1 MSGVRTQIQK
11 LSAWPKVPLLSFCV
25 MLVLPEVI
33 LSHSTEIAL
42 KKHKTDSPA
51 FGSAEEMTQIPA
63 FQLGRYARTQPEV
76 GPNDMLRFAQANDHD
91 SIGILK
97 IKLAGVELRVPRGYF
112 LWTPPTTYLKDD
124 ILIYAVIPTLA
135 ALSSLG
141 TEEFMSLKGHANILS
156 VLAMDVAKH
165 PSLQYR
171 FSVAETSSSP
181 YFSPI
186 SAYGLDELIPKDV
199 NDHNI
204 MFRHEVYASY
214 KDQVLETYITCDLE
228 DSFSDPGCYQEF
240 TYNKILFSLTYGRKF
255 LPQWQMIEE
264 SVKHLFDQFQL
275 HAFLIT
281 MAYRPV

>member
-135 ALSSLG
+135 PRYG
-141 TEEFMSLKGHANILS
+141 
-156 VLAMDVAKH
+156 
-165 PSLQYR
+165 R
-171 FSVAETSSSP
+171 RETSFPS
-181 YFSPI
+181 I
-186 SAYGLDELIPKDV
+186 
-199 NDHNI
+199 
-204 MFRHEVYASY
+204 
-214 KDQVLETYITCDLE
+214 QVLGGRD
-228 DSFSDPGCYQEF
+228 EF
-240 TYNKILFSLTYGRKF
+240 KPLFFPNISIWAR
-255 LPQWQMIEE
+255 
-264 SVKHLFDQFQL
+264 
-275 HAFLIT
+275 
-281 MAYRPV
+281 